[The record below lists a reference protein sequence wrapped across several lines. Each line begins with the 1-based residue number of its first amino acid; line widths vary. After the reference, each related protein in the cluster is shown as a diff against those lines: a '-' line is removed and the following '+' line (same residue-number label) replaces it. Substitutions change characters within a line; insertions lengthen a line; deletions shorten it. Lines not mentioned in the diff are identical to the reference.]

1 MPEENAQ
8 PTATTTRTPSPVRL
22 QDELLQVLVDQWGHR
37 GEFMRGMIL
46 RRSEIDTAQ
55 YDVESALARNVVRK
69 LTEAEARSLPLTTA
83 LDENGEIDLDHARAM
98 QFHAGVQT
106 DVPRTVTTASGPAE
120 PDHLSKDPQWPEDQQ
135 ALRPVVV
142 VDNPVVAETEGA
154 RAARVVATPAG
165 AVFESPEERAAREAG
180 EAAVGQPDLST
191 PDGYVDGTVD
201 EVTARLDRV
210 QSPAALDEIAA
221 AERAGKDRAGVHAA
235 VERRRAAIQ
244 EAGTGG
250 ASDEG

>member
-8 PTATTTRTPSPVRL
+8 PTATTTRIPSPVRL

-46 RRSEIDTAQ
+46 RRSEIDTAE

-83 LDENGEIDLDHARAM
+83 LDENGETDLDHARAM
-98 QFHAGVQT
+98 QFHAGVT

-142 VDNPVVAETEGA
+142 VGTAGEAESEGA

-180 EAAVGQPDLST
+180 AAAVGQPDLST
-191 PDGYVDGTVD
+191 PAGYVDGTVD

-210 QSPAALDEIAA
+210 QSPAALDEIGV

-235 VERRRAAIQ
+235 IERRRAAIQ